1 MIQKEENRLTVSML
15 CEIANVS
22 RSGYYN
28 WVASKKNRDLK
39 EEQDRKDFEIILIAY
54 NYKGYNKGAR
64 GIYMRLLHM
73 DPPIIMNV
81 KKIRRLMK
89 KYTQKQIKE
98 LKKNPYTFQVDEQR
112 IFFTVEFKKIFW
124 RKYQAGMS
132 QRAIFKELDYNLDY
146 FGQKQIDSIVQRI
159 KKEAM
164 VGEFT
169 EGYSRNNRMKIKEP
183 DEDISPQNIKQIQN
197 ELLYLRQEVDFLK
210 KVLKKAKEP

>member
-1 MIQKEENRLTVSML
+1 
-15 CEIANVS
+15 
-22 RSGYYN
+22 
-28 WVASKKNRDLK
+28 
-39 EEQDRKDFEIILIAY
+39 
-54 NYKGYNKGAR
+54 
-64 GIYMRLLHM
+64 
-73 DPPIIMNV
+73 
-81 KKIRRLMK
+81 MK

-98 LKKNPYTFQVDEQR
+98 LKSNPYTLRVDDKR
-112 IFFTVEFKKIFW
+112 ISFTIEFKKVFW
-124 RKYQAGMS
+124 TKYQAGMS
-132 QRAIFKELDYNLDY
+132 PRAIFRELNYNLNY

-164 VGEFT
+164 AGEFT